1 VVQRKVV
8 LSGRYSG
15 ASAGCGA
22 AAGVGRPIRQAARV
36 AVNWDAIGAIG
47 EILGAAAV
55 VASLAYLAVQIRQNT
70 RSVRSSSF
78 HAVADSFNQLNSA
91 LASDRELARI
101 FRRGSEDL
109 TQLDVDE
116 HTQFTYFAL
125 ACFRVMESLFYQSAQ
140 GTAER
145 SLLAASERTATAFLE
160 TPGMRRW
167 WAESQ
172 GNFPDEFRAYL
183 NARLEERAA

>member
-1 VVQRKVV
+1 MD
-8 LSGRYSG
+8 
-15 ASAGCGA
+15 
-22 AAGVGRPIRQAARV
+22 
-36 AVNWDAIGAIG
+36 WDAIGAMG

-91 LASDRELARI
+91 LARDRELARI

-109 TQLDVDE
+109 TQLDADE
-116 HTQFTYFAL
+116 RTQFTYFAL
-125 ACFRVMESLFYQSAQ
+125 ACFRVMESLFYQSGQ

-145 SLLAASERTATAFLE
+145 SLLAASERTASQFLQA
-160 TPGMRRW
+160 PGVRQW

-172 GNFPDEFRAYL
+172 DHFTDEFTAYM
-183 NARLEERAA
+183 NARLQERAAQRGAAADRHWRSASGS